1 MPKSIPDTL
10 KVVRLAFYGAAIAAM
25 TYSGTLAQ
33 EYPTRAIRVLSTTP
47 TGGAGDVAVRLI
59 ADHAS
64 RVFKEGVVVEV
75 QSAATGQIATQTIA
89 RAQPD
94 GYSLLWGNSNI
105 VNTQAVKKDLPFD
118 VLRDLAPI
126 SLTITSPLLL
136 VVNASL
142 PVKSLDDFV
151 AYARARPGEL
161 AFGSVGVGS
170 GIYLAGESLGQ
181 ALGARLRH
189 VPYATSGMATQLTD
203 LAENRIQV
211 LLLSWS
217 TIQPILTSGKI
228 RVLAV
233 LSKDRYPPLPD
244 IPPITAALP
253 NFNEVPV
260 WFGMLAPA
268 ATPKPVISQWSSE
281 IRNAVRDP
289 KIKGQLDRLGLQV
302 SAGEPDQ
309 MKAAMQTGIKNIS
322 ALVKDLNLE
331 VQ

>member
-1 MPKSIPDTL
+1 
-10 KVVRLAFYGAAIAAM
+10 M
-25 TYSGTLAQ
+25 TYSATVAQ
-33 EYPTRAIRVLSTTP
+33 EYPKRAIRVLSTTP
-47 TGGAGDVAVRLI
+47 TGGAGDIAVRLI

-64 RVFKEGVVVEV
+64 LVFKQGVVVEV

-105 VNTQAVKKDLPFD
+105 VNTQAMKKDLPFD
-118 VLRDLAPI
+118 VLHDLAPV
-126 SLTITSPLLL
+126 SLAITSPLLL

-142 PVKSLDDFV
+142 PIKSLDDFV
-151 AYARARPGEL
+151 AYARAKPGEL
-161 AFGSVGVGS
+161 AFGSVGIGS

-181 ALGARLRH
+181 ALGSRLRH
-189 VPYATSGMATQLTD
+189 VPYATSGMATQLAD

-217 TIQPILTSGKI
+217 TIQPILTSGRI

-233 LSKDRYPPLPD
+233 LSRDRYPPLPD
-244 IPPITAALP
+244 IPPITSALQ
-253 NFNEVPV
+253 NFKEVPV

-268 ATPKPVISQWSSE
+268 ATPKTIVGLWSAE

-289 KIKGQLDRLGLQV
+289 HIKGRLDQLGLEV
-302 SAGEPDQ
+302 AAGDPDQ
-309 MKAAMQTGIKNIS
+309 MKTAMQTGMKNIS

-331 VQ
+331 TP